1 MIDKY
6 TSCVLVTGGCGFIG
20 SHFVEELHRR
30 HPEYFIVVVDDLRTP
45 AQHVVRNKGL
55 KYYFKSI
62 QDEQLLTDLTHQYEF
77 SHIFHLANTPRVRR
91 AIEFPRE
98 AIDNNVTST
107 TAVCDLALH
116 HGATLFFA
124 QSSSIKYKEAITNA
138 YTLSKVFADGVLK
151 MYGTEYGLHAINMY
165 FYSVFGPREADYGA
179 YSTVVRR
186 FKQKVLAD
194 ESLEIYGNG
203 TKERDFTYVGDVV
216 RNMVDLMHDKNL
228 DKYNAAHFGRGSP
241 KTIQQIADAFRHE
254 MVYRFDLPGEAQR
267 TFCEQPYGEYKT
279 EVLDYI
285 KQWRDN
291 VVHSQSS

>member
-6 TSCVLVTGGCGFIG
+6 KDFVLVTGGCGFIG
-20 SHFVEELHRR
+20 SHFVEMLHKQ
-30 HPEYFIVVVDDLRTP
+30 HPEYFIVVVDDLRT
-45 AQHVVRNKGL
+45 KGQYVIRDKGI

-62 QDEQLLTDLTHQYEF
+62 QDEELIKELTYRYEF
-77 SHIFHLANTPRVRR
+77 RYIFHLANTPRVRR

-107 TAVCDLALH
+107 TAVCDIALA

-124 QSSSIKYKEAITNA
+124 QSSSVQYKEAITNA
-138 YTLSKVFADGVLK
+138 YTLSKVFANGVLK
-151 MYGTEYGLHAINMY
+151 MYGTEYGVQTINMY
-165 FYSVFGPREADYGA
+165 FYSVYGPREADYGP

-194 ESLEIYGNG
+194 EPLEIYGNG
-203 TKERDFTYVGDVV
+203 SKERDFTHVHDVV
-216 RNMVDLMHDKNL
+216 TNMIKLMHDFDL

-241 KTIQQIADAFRHE
+241 KSIQQIADAFKHNV
-254 MVYRFDLPGEAQR
+254 VYRFDLPGEAQR
-267 TFCEQPYGEYKT
+267 TFCKEPYGEYKT

-285 KQWRDN
+285 RQWRDN
-291 VVHSQSS
+291 GVHA